1 MKKIGDIFSTIE
13 RFFTRDIWEINP
25 AELSSRWK
33 ARFVKDIRL
42 IMEVLKTNLILSLP
56 STLIWTFSSP
66 SLFSNVPLNP
76 SSSSSTLAAGLFCCC
91 VPEGDDEAAGA
102 WFVEAGAV

>member
-33 ARFVKDIRL
+33 ARFVKDMRL
-42 IMEVLKTNLILSLP
+42 ILEVLKNFANDKVGFQSVALCY
-56 STLIWTFSSP
+56 FCMMAA
-66 SLFSNVPLNP
+66 VPFIAVCFAL
-76 SSSSSTLAAGLFCCC
+76 TGGL
-91 VPEGDDEAAGA
+91 GL
-102 WFVEAGAV
+102 

>member
-1 MKKIGDIFSTIE
+1 MKKIGEIFCTIE

-42 IMEVLKTNLILSLP
+42 IMEVLKILP
-56 STLIWTFSSP
+56 TTRWDSSR
-66 SLFSNVPLNP
+66 SRSVI
-76 SSSSSTLAAGLFCCC
+76 SA
-91 VPEGDDEAAGA
+91 
-102 WFVEAGAV
+102 